1 MSLIEFCGL
10 PGSGKTTVNALLI
23 ERLRESGA
31 KVVDRQSA
39 DREIESRYVGAVPV
53 STAAEAVRYGFSQPS
68 WRRAALGVLRRSPS
82 RRTVRSV
89 IRIQNQ
95 LRVSLALGAA
105 QQIVLDEWFVH
116 EAWLASA
123 ESRRVRVPDVQ
134 PLLREVS
141 AELATIPRLLVRFTV
156 SPTIAAARVVARSQK
171 TWFQRLSTND
181 LVELF
186 YEANA
191 GLDLLCR
198 TSCEG
203 STRLVVIDTT
213 NKTPTDI
220 VERLL
225 PTIRVFR

>member
-10 PGSGKTTVNALLI
+10 PGSGKTTVNQLLVD
-23 ERLRESGA
+23 RLRESGA
-31 KVVDRQSA
+31 AVVDRQSA
-39 DREIESRYVGAVPV
+39 DEEIESRYVGPIGA

-68 WRRAALGVLRRSPS
+68 WAHAALAVLRRSPS
-82 RRTVRSV
+82 RRTARSV

-95 LRVSLALGAA
+95 VRISLALAA
-105 QQIVLDEWFVH
+105 TQQFVLDEWVVH

-123 ESRRVRVPDVQ
+123 ESHRVRVPDVQ

-141 AELATIPRLLVRFTV
+141 RGLGTIPRLLVRFTI
-156 SPTIAAARVVARSQK
+156 SPSIAAARVRGRRQK
-171 TWFQRLSTND
+171 TWFQQLPTRD
-181 LVELF
+181 LTELF
-186 YEANA
+186 HEANTA
-191 GLDLLCR
+191 LDMLCR

-213 NKTPTDI
+213 NKTPADI
-220 VERLL
+220 VDRLL